1 MPKITIICRLH
12 VTIVDFMSQIKK
24 MLFSKIYAF
33 SDAFNALWN
42 SVQSISQFQQLH
54 IIFDT
59 YLQHSAKD
67 VVAPSC
73 SGYHYLIQ

>member
-12 VTIVDFMSQIKK
+12 VTIVDFMSQINK
-24 MLFSKIYAF
+24 MLFSKICAF
-33 SDAFNALWN
+33 SDAFNARWN